1 MESIKTLFDMEY
13 SERQYIVEE
22 LMCSLENPK
31 IDGQRKNII
40 STCIWCGKEK
50 KFGIYIGKDTK
61 SKTFG
66 ASHCFRCCRGCRTL
80 KETLIAID
88 RRDLIPKD
96 IEELDEDLSEDS
108 LRLFEEELD
117 DELVD
122 IEMPKGYKR
131 CFKNRYLKSRGFNA
145 DDFEYFPCGTN
156 RGMDYAYADY
166 VLLEI
171 RDNGRLVGFVGRSTM
186 SKDDIEE
193 WNDKHR
199 FKILRYKNSTE
210 NEFSKL
216 IYNYDS
222 IVAGE
227 TTSVIL
233 CEGAFDVIA
242 LNRKLELY
250 DNKFIVPV
258 CTFGKKISQ
267 VQMYKLQEKGIEQI
281 VLGFDNDAK
290 ETTSDVANE
299 LEKYF
304 DVLIADI
311 PDGVGKDW
319 DEMTFDDIYD
329 IFANNLKTITEFN
342 LSK

>member
-1 MESIKTLFDMEY
+1 MQEFNGKLSGNKRQLCIAECPFCHHGGYKFAVYVGPDTKTKQFGMSNCFVCNTHFRTLSKTLEALGRKD
-13 SERQYIVEE
+13 
-22 LMCSLENPK
+22 LMPK
-31 IDGQRKNII
+31 G
-40 STCIWCGKEK
+40 
-50 KFGIYIGKDTK
+50 
-61 SKTFG
+61 
-66 ASHCFRCCRGCRTL
+66 
-80 KETLIAID
+80 
-88 RRDLIPKD
+88 
-96 IEELDEDLSEDS
+96 IEELDEDLGGDS
-108 LRLFEEELD
+108 LRLFEDELD
-117 DELVD
+117 DELVE

-131 CFKNRYLKSRGFNA
+131 CYKNRYLKYRGFNA

-156 RGMDYAYADY
+156 RGVDLKYDGY

-171 RDNGRLVGFVGRSTM
+171 RDAGRLVGFVGRSTM
-186 SKDDIEE
+186 SKEDIEE
-193 WNDKHR
+193 YNDTHR
-199 FKILRYKNSTE
+199 FKILRYKNSTQ
-210 NEFSKL
+210 NEFTKL
-216 IYNYDS
+216 LYNYDA

-250 DNKFIVPV
+250 DNKDIVPI
-258 CTFGKKISQ
+258 CSFGKKISQ
-267 VQMYKLQEKGIEQI
+267 VQMYKLQEKGIEQV

-290 ETTSDVANE
+290 ETTSQVANE
-299 LEKYF
+299 LDKYF

-319 DEMTFDDIYD
+319 DEMDFDDIYD

>member
-1 MESIKTLFDMEY
+1 MDSIPYDLRREIT
-13 SERQYIVEE
+13 EE
-22 LMCSLENPK
+22 LLQEFSGKL
-31 IDGQRKNII
+31 DGGRKNVLVP
-40 STCIWCGKEK
+40 TCPFCHHDGYKFAIYVGPEK
-50 KFGIYIGKDTK
+50 SG
-61 SKTFG
+61 KTFG
-66 ASHCFRCCRGCRTL
+66 MSNCFHCQTSYTTL
-80 KETLIAID
+80 RQTLTAID
-88 RRDLIPKD
+88 RKDLIPKE
-96 IEELDEDLSEDS
+96 IEELDEDLNEDN

-131 CFKNRYLKSRGFNA
+131 CFKNKYLKSRGFNA

-156 RGMDYAYADY
+156 RGLDYAYADY

-193 WNDKHR
+193 WNDTHR

-222 IVAGE
+222 IIAGE

-250 DNKFIVPV
+250 DNKDIVPV

-267 VQMYKLQEKGIEQI
+267 VQMYKLQEKGVEQI

-290 ETTSDVANE
+290 ETTSEVANE

-319 DEMTFDDIYD
+319 DEMDFDDIYD
-329 IFANNLKTITEFN
+329 IFSNNLKTITEFN